1 MFHPAE
7 SSEQQVDTYEML
19 VKSPTYNIEDKIQ
32 ERFDKE
38 FYKDVRYPSTLQS
51 RAPSVASSLR
61 SEPTSAVTAR
71 ARRRPAHVLFCSLLL
86 LLRKFGCKSVVCQ
99 LKILLHPA
107 PHQVEDEVLVDQKQA
122 EKMILQGHGDNTNS
136 ITAEEL
142 RD

>member
-7 SSEQQVDTYEML
+7 CSEQSVDTYEML

-71 ARRRPAHVLFCSLLL
+71 ARRRPAPRFVL
-86 LLRKFGCKSVVCQ
+86 Q
-99 LKILLHPA
+99 LFTTAAQVQMEVSCVSAQDPA
-107 PHQVEDEVLVDQKQA
+107 APRPPP
-122 EKMILQGHGDNTNS
+122 G
-136 ITAEEL
+136 
-142 RD
+142 

>member
-61 SEPTSAVTAR
+61 SEPTSAVTAHAR
-71 ARRRPAHVLFCSLLL
+71 RRRPAPRFAL
-86 LLRKFGCKSVVCQ
+86 Q
-99 LKILLHPA
+99 LITTAAQVRMEVSCVSAQDPA
-107 PHQVEDEVLVDQKQA
+107 APRPPP
-122 EKMILQGHGDNTNS
+122 G
-136 ITAEEL
+136 
-142 RD
+142 

>member
-51 RAPSVASSLR
+51 RAPSVASSVFPTER
-61 SEPTSAVTAR
+61 ANPTSAVTAH
-71 ARRRPAHVLFCSLLL
+71 ARRRLDPRFVLQLSTTAAQVRMEVSCVSAQDPA
-86 LLRKFGCKSVVCQ
+86 
-99 LKILLHPA
+99 A
-107 PHQVEDEVLVDQKQA
+107 PRPPP
-122 EKMILQGHGDNTNS
+122 G
-136 ITAEEL
+136 
-142 RD
+142 

>member
-51 RAPSVASSLR
+51 RPPSVASSVFPTERANQRCYCACAAAASTTFSSAAFYYRCSSSDGSQLCVSSR
-61 SEPTSAVTAR
+61 SCCTPPPTRLKMRSWWTR
-71 ARRRPAHVLFCSLLL
+71 SRPRR
-86 LLRKFGCKSVVCQ
+86 
-99 LKILLHPA
+99 
-107 PHQVEDEVLVDQKQA
+107 
-122 EKMILQGHGDNTNS
+122 
-136 ITAEEL
+136 
-142 RD
+142 

>member
-71 ARRRPAHVLFCSLLL
+71 ARRRPAPRLVL
-86 LLRKFGCKSVVCQ
+86 Q
-99 LKILLHPA
+99 LSIIAARVRMEVSCASAQDPA
-107 PHQVEDEVLVDQKQA
+107 APRPPP
-122 EKMILQGHGDNTNS
+122 G
-136 ITAEEL
+136 
-142 RD
+142 

>member
-7 SSEQQVDTYEML
+7 CSEQQVDTYEML

-61 SEPTSAVTAR
+61 SEPTSAALSVRTRGGGQPRCVLQLSTTA
-71 ARRRPAHVLFCSLLL
+71 A
-86 LLRKFGCKSVVCQ
+86 
-99 LKILLHPA
+99 
-107 PHQVEDEVLVDQKQA
+107 D
-122 EKMILQGHGDNTNS
+122 
-136 ITAEEL
+136 
-142 RD
+142 

>member
-19 VKSPTYNIEDKIQ
+19 VKSPIYNIEDKIQ

-61 SEPTSAVTAR
+61 SEPTSAALSVRTR
-71 ARRRPAHVLFCSLLL
+71 GGGQTHVVFCSFLLL
-86 LLRKFGCKSVVCQ
+86 LPMEISCVSTSSRS
-99 LKILLHPA
+99 A
-107 PHQVEDEVLVDQKQA
+107 PRPPP
-122 EKMILQGHGDNTNS
+122 G
-136 ITAEEL
+136 
-142 RD
+142 

>member
-61 SEPTSAVTAR
+61 SEPTSAALSVRTRGGGQPRCVLQLSTTA
-71 ARRRPAHVLFCSLLL
+71 A
-86 LLRKFGCKSVVCQ
+86 
-99 LKILLHPA
+99 
-107 PHQVEDEVLVDQKQA
+107 D
-122 EKMILQGHGDNTNS
+122 
-136 ITAEEL
+136 
-142 RD
+142 

>member
-7 SSEQQVDTYEML
+7 CSEQQVDTYEML

-71 ARRRPAHVLFCSLLL
+71 ARRRPAPHFVLKLSTTAAQVRMEVSCVSA
-86 LLRKFGCKSVVCQ
+86 Q
-99 LKILLHPA
+99 DPA
-107 PHQVEDEVLVDQKQA
+107 APRPPP
-122 EKMILQGHGDNTNS
+122 G
-136 ITAEEL
+136 
-142 RD
+142 

>member
-7 SSEQQVDTYEML
+7 CSEQPVDTYEIL

-71 ARRRPAHVLFCSLLL
+71 ARRRPAPRLVL
-86 LLRKFGCKSVVCQ
+86 Q
-99 LKILLHPA
+99 LSTTAAQVRMEVSCVSAQDPA
-107 PHQVEDEVLVDQKQA
+107 APRPPP
-122 EKMILQGHGDNTNS
+122 G
-136 ITAEEL
+136 
-142 RD
+142 

>member
-7 SSEQQVDTYEML
+7 CSEQQVDTYEML

-71 ARRRPAHVLFCSLLL
+71 ARRRPAPRFVL
-86 LLRKFGCKSVVCQ
+86 Q
-99 LKILLHPA
+99 LITTAAQVRMEVSCVSAQDPA
-107 PHQVEDEVLVDQKQA
+107 APRPPP
-122 EKMILQGHGDNTNS
+122 G
-136 ITAEEL
+136 
-142 RD
+142 